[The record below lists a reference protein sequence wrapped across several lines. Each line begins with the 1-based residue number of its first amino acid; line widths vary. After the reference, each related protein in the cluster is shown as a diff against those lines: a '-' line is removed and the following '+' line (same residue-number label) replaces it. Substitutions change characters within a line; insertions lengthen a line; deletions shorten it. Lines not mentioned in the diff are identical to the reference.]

1 MDIFGDVPLV
11 KRLQVLEN
19 IPTLKIC
26 ESTILENLFSHVLY
40 FKTSKNALYTWYA
53 IFLEKNIK

>member
-26 ESTILENLFSHVLY
+26 ESTILEKS
-40 FKTSKNALYTWYA
+40 
-53 IFLEKNIK
+53 I